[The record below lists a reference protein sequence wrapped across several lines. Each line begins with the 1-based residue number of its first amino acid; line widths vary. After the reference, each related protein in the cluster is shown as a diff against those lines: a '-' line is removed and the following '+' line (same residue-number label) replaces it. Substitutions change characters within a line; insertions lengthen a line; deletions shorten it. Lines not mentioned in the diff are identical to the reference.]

1 VSTESTRLAI
11 REDGAAPLATGASSA
26 RHVGVIVGGLVLL
39 AALVLLSL
47 FVGSGDMT
55 WGEAW
60 HSLTNPGD
68 STNDVIVQTL
78 RIPRTEL
85 AVLVGAALGIAGVVI
100 QAVTR
105 NPLADPGILGV
116 NAGAYFFVAV
126 GAAFFG
132 VTATS
137 GQVWWAIAGS
147 MIAAV
152 VVYVVGTTGRGGA
165 TPVKLVLSGVALG
178 AVLTGLST
186 AISLSHP
193 DVFDKL
199 RFWQAGS
206 IQGRTSDTVTAI
218 LPFVIPGLIMAVLL
232 ARSLNIFGLGED
244 LARALGA
251 RVSTTRAL
259 SFLVITVLCG
269 AATAAAGPIT
279 FFGLMVAFVARL
291 VVGQDQR
298 WIIGV
303 SLIYAP
309 AMFLAADI
317 IGRVLTPSEVPVGV
331 VTAFLGA
338 PLLIFLIRRKG
349 GRA

>member
-1 VSTESTRLAI
+1 VSTESTRVAI
-11 REDGAAPLATGASSA
+11 RADGSAPLSASVSSA
-26 RHVGVIVGGLVLL
+26 RHVGVILGGLALL
-39 AALVLLSL
+39 AALCGLSL
-47 FVGSGDMT
+47 FVGSGTMSWADT
-55 WGEAW
+55 W

-68 STNDVIVQTL
+68 TTNDVIVHTL
-78 RIPRTEL
+78 RIPRTEV

-132 VTATS
+132 VSATT

-147 MIAAV
+147 MVAAAV
-152 VVYVVGTTGRGGA
+152 VYTVGTAGRGGA

-178 AVLTGLST
+178 AVLNGLST

-193 DVFDKL
+193 EVFDKL

-206 IQGRTSDTVTAI
+206 IQGRTSETVTAI
-218 LPFVIPGLIMAVLL
+218 LPFVVVGLVSAVLL
-232 ARSLNIFGLGED
+232 ARSLNIFSLGDD
-244 LARALGA
+244 LARSLGA
-251 RVSTTRAL
+251 RVNLTRSV
-259 SFLVITVLCG
+259 SFLTITVLCG

-279 FFGLMVAFVARL
+279 FFGLMVPFVARL

-298 WIIGV
+298 WIVGV

-309 AMFLAADI
+309 AMFLAADML
-317 IGRVLTPSEVPVGV
+317 GRVLVPSELPVGV
-331 VTAFLGA
+331 VTAFVGA
-338 PLLIFLIRRKG
+338 PVLIYLVRRKSP
-349 GRA
+349 A